1 MSEALYRE
9 AFKWRGK
16 INKKDAEREVLEL
29 FKAHPEA
36 SEGLSKLLSFFAD
49 KTPKAKTVEGW
60 VALAAGKKDIR
71 RYLSYVCATGTEIV
85 ATDGRR
91 LHLAPSCLP
100 RGLYDPVSFVKV
112 FDLYEDCDGGKAEG
126 HPGKFPDYQR
136 IIPRRDTRLLTDSYL
151 ESPPVKRAKMGMV
164 IDVVAINGE
173 FSQTF
178 FENQWRAITH
188 RCTHCALEGVGSSAL
203 FEGPDGIKAV
213 IMPLREPAAK

>member
-1 MSEALYRE
+1 MSEVLYRE

-29 FKAHPEA
+29 FKAHPDA
-36 SEGLSKLLSFFAD
+36 REGLSKLLSFFAD
-49 KTPKAKTVEGW
+49 KTPKAKTIEGW
-60 VALAAGKKDIR
+60 VALAAAKKDIR

-85 ATDGRR
+85 ATDGAR
-91 LHLAPSCLP
+91 LHLAPSSLP

-136 IIPRRDTRLLTDSYL
+136 IIPRRDTHPLADAFL
-151 ESPPVKRAKMGMV
+151 EAPPVRRGKMGMV
-164 IDVVAINGE
+164 IDVITPG

-178 FENQWRAITH
+178 FENQWRAIAD
-188 RCTHCALEGVGSSAL
+188 RCTHCALEGPGHSAL
-203 FEGPDGIKAV
+203 FEGPDGIKGV
-213 IMPLREPAAK
+213 VMPLREPAAK